1 MMNLKLNLKIPDPTI
16 KAATIAPASS
26 MNSTRNSPNEL
37 AFSTIGR
44 AAEVGLSR
52 ANAVGAIAKRVDGVD
67 GILSLGFGSFV
78 DGTVTMFSWFLDR
91 VMFSLNW
98 HALPVNSVG
107 HLENIQKI

>member
-1 MMNLKLNLKIPDPTI
+1 M

-52 ANAVGAIAKRVDGVD
+52 ANAVGAIAKRVVGVD
-67 GILSLGFGSFV
+67 GILSLGFGSFL
-78 DGTVTMFSWFLDR
+78 DGTGFVLSWLLGR

-107 HLENIQKI
+107 HLKNVQNS